1 MGVKTLEHLHTYDKA
16 KIGIY
21 WVLMITIYVCY
32 FLIFF
37 GLYAGKPDFI
47 QIVSLV
53 FHSLICLFLLWRF
66 HPFRTEYKLHP
77 YDGNIIFGCAFILL
91 INTYAVEVSSFLKN
105 PKTYFTNLLSITSV

>member
-21 WVLMITIYVCY
+21 WLLMGTTYVCY

-37 GLYAGKPDFI
+37 GLYTVKPEFI
-47 QIVSLV
+47 KVVSLV

-66 HPFRTEYKLHP
+66 HPFRSEYKLHP

-91 INTYAVEVSSFLKN
+91 INTYASEVSSFLKN
-105 PKTYFTNLLSITSV
+105 PTTYIKILLSVTPV

>member
-1 MGVKTLEHLHTYDKA
+1 MGVKTLEHLDHIDKA

-21 WVLMITIYVCY
+21 WVLMSITYICY

-37 GLYAGKPDFI
+37 GLYAVKPEFI
-47 QIVSLV
+47 QVVSLV

-77 YDGNIIFGCAFILL
+77 YDGNIIFGCALILL
-91 INTYAVEVSSFLKN
+91 INTTAAEGTTFLKN
-105 PKTYFTNLLSITSV
+105 PTTYFIKLLSITPV